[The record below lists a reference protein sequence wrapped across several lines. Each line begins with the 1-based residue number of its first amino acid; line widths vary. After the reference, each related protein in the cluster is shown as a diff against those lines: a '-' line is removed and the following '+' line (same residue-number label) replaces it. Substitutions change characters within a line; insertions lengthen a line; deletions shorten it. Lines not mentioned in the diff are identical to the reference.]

1 MNLKTITTLLIGCQ
15 FSSVA
20 QSCPTLCDPMT
31 AACQASLSITNSRSL
46 LKLMSI
52 KSVMPY
58 NHLIL
63 CRPLLLLPSIFP
75 SIRVFS
81 NESVLHIS
89 WPKNWSFNFS
99 ISPSNE
105 YSGLISFRIDRFVLR
120 AVQGTLKSLL
130 QHEFQSSNSSGL
142 SFHYSPT
149 LTSIHDHW
157 KNHSFDNMDFC
168 DLE

>member
-1 MNLKTITTLLIGCQ
+1 
-15 FSSVA
+15 
-20 QSCPTLCDPMT
+20 
-31 AACQASLSITNSRSL
+31 
-46 LKLMSI
+46 MSI

-63 CRPLLLLPSIFP
+63 CRPLLLLHSFFP

-81 NESVLHIS
+81 NESVLRIS
-89 WPKNWSFNFS
+89 WPKNWSFSFS

-149 LTSIHDHW
+149 LTSIHDYW
-157 KNHSFDNMDFC
+157 KNHSFDNMDLC